1 MAGFVCMVCYKTK
14 PALGRFSNALK
25 INALS
30 LHFKF
35 WTLAFLAPFGGLG
48 TNCLVT
54 MGGQFYATMGLCMPF
69 CVVTLHFVL
78 FFTVFEAALLY
89 CGEQTFSLSL
99 SLFRL
104 ITKLIV
110 DFVN

>member
-54 MGGQFYATMGLCMPF
+54 MGGQLRYDGLVHAFLRGNPPL
-69 CVVTLHFVL
+69 CVVLHSF
-78 FFTVFEAALLY
+78 
-89 CGEQTFSLSL
+89 
-99 SLFRL
+99 
-104 ITKLIV
+104 
-110 DFVN
+110 